1 MDSTS
6 FEVSFFEFGKNGF
19 CLSHLVEGYKV
30 SRTNSRAY
38 RHREEARKI
47 VKEAM
52 RIEEERE
59 GAKDREVRNRVDND
73 GMYY

>member
-1 MDSTS
+1 MDSTR
-6 FEVSFFEFGKNGF
+6 FEVSFSEFGKNGF
-19 CLSHLVEGYKV
+19 CLSHLDGGYKV
-30 SRTNSRAY
+30 SRTNSREY
-38 RHREEARKI
+38 RRRVEARKI

-52 RIEEERE
+52 RIGEERE